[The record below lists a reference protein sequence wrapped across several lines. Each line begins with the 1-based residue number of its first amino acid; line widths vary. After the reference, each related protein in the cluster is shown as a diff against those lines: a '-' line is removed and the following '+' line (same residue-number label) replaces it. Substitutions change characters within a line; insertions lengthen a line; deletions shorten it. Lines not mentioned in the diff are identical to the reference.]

1 METGQTMSSVK
12 HAGTGMYMAASGA
25 GSLVFIDDRPII
37 SAQVQSK

>member
-1 METGQTMSSVK
+1 MQTGQPMSSVN
-12 HAGTGMYMAASGA
+12 HAGTGMYMAHGT